1 MNKSLN
7 ITSFIMVLFITATVM
22 VNYMWAMEDN
32 SINGVDSQNH
42 LLYSINFFYDFSNII
57 FVSNETFLAKIIK
70 VFRLIGNP
78 VQFSSVLYWPNGLNL
93 TAAASY
99 LLLGKSLLSAKLAI
113 FPYLVILLIA
123 IYFIGKELHSR
134 AIGLMA
140 AFILFMYPLIFES
153 SRQFGLDFPL
163 TAMVTLSILFLLKC
177 NYFKNTKYSLF
188 LGLSLGWG
196 MLIKGQMVLFIT
208 WPVLWVIYRAFGD
221 SKRLNK
227 KFSLGSKQL
236 QNIAIFVVVAGL
248 IGSIW
253 WGNKILK
260 TIAYLMGH
268 IFCSPERLDPILEGG
283 KKYSL
288 GSLTWHLRRLTDSS
302 LGIFLFIPFLF
313 SLIAFLRRKVRFKW
327 LYLLWLIV
335 PFLLF
340 SLIFTVKHPRFLMPI
355 LPVIALFTAFGLG
368 NIRKRWVKIPF
379 FSIIAAFSLTQ
390 FCVLSYCDWNY
401 RNFSLGPIKIF
412 GGTHYGAVPHYRDFK
427 VEEVVKIINSHAHL
441 AHPIGIGFINCGNRP
456 STLEMLYWLRLKNNN
471 LRPFSLTETHEYF
484 LRDFDSIDFI
494 LLQVP
499 RNSSVR
505 WPGGEKFI
513 ELFKEIH
520 GGKLRNLYLS
530 NKYRQQMSL
539 LLRKL
544 KEARSDFYLAGRV
557 VREGREEDE
566 DNVVYYIYKRE
577 KE

>member
-7 ITSFIMVLFITATVM
+7 ITSLIIVLFIIATVM
-22 VNYMWAMEDN
+22 VNYMWVKGDN
-32 SINGVDSQNH
+32 SIKGVDCQNH

-57 FVSNETFLAKIIK
+57 FISNEAFLAKIIK
-70 VFRLIGNP
+70 AFRLIGNP

-93 TAAASY
+93 TATIFY

-113 FPYLVILLIA
+113 FPYLIILLIA

-134 AIGLMA
+134 AIGLLA

-153 SRQFGLDFPL
+153 SRQFGLDLPL

-177 NYFKNTKYSLF
+177 DYFKNTKYSLF

-196 MLIKGQMVLFIT
+196 MLIKGQIVLFIT
-208 WPVLWVIYRAFGD
+208 WPVLWVIYRAFKD
-221 SKRLNK
+221 SKG
-227 KFSLGSKQL
+227 LGKRFFLSWRQL

-268 IFCSPERLDPILEGG
+268 IFSSPEALDPLWDMGG
-283 KKYSL
+283 KYSL
-288 GSLTWHLRRLTDSS
+288 DSLTRQLRRLADSS
-302 LGIFLFIPFLF
+302 TGIFLFIPFFF
-313 SLIAFLRRKVRFKW
+313 SLIPFLRHKVRFKW

-340 SLIFTVKHPRFLMPI
+340 SLIFTAKHPRFLMPI
-355 LPVIALFTAFGLG
+355 LPVIALITAFGLG
-368 NIRKRWVKIPF
+368 TIRKRWVKIPF
-379 FSIIAAFSLTQ
+379 FSIIVAFSLIQ

-412 GGTHYGAVPHYRDFK
+412 RGTGYRVVPHYQDFK
-427 VEEVVKIINSHAHL
+427 IEEVVKIINSHAHL
-441 AHPIGIGFINCGNRP
+441 DHPIGIGFINCGNRP
-456 STLEMLYWLRLKNNN
+456 DTLEMLYWLRLKSGN
-471 LRPFSLTETHEYF
+471 LEPICMTETHKYF

-494 LLQVP
+494 LLQVS
-499 RNSSVR
+499 RSSSVS

-513 ELFKEIH
+513 ELYKEIH
-520 GGKLRNLYLS
+520 SGKLRSFS
-530 NKYRQQMSL
+530 NKEYQEMSL

-557 VREGREEDE
+557 IRE
-566 DNVVYYIYKRE
+566 DNVVYYIYKRRIAPFG
-577 KE
+577 KAK